1 MDNLRAQWICK
12 EQVPCK
18 SGIHTQNVTQRHST
32 SKFGRT
38 HHTHVYACITS
49 IHLFKLLT
57 RSHTGDWDQF
67 KEEIYDLYPGSK
79 RENRYSTAFL
89 QELVKKQT
97 LITIQNAEDFGTY
110 HRSFLKISSHL
121 RNKSHLSDRETSL
134 YFFEGLDQSVRDQ
147 VQDQLKAENPKHHTD
162 EPYPLAKISTTA
174 LFVLSCNHAEFSH

>member
-1 MDNLRAQWICK
+1 MICTQDPK
-12 EQVPCK
+12 EKTDIQLQ
-18 SGIHTQNVTQRHST
+18 I
-32 SKFGRT
+32 
-38 HHTHVYACITS
+38 
-49 IHLFKLLT
+49 
-57 RSHTGDWDQF
+57 
-67 KEEIYDLYPGSK
+67 SK
-79 RENRYSTAFL
+79 RLS
-89 QELVKKQT
+89 KKQT
-97 LITIQNAEDFGTY
+97 LIAIQNAEDFGTY